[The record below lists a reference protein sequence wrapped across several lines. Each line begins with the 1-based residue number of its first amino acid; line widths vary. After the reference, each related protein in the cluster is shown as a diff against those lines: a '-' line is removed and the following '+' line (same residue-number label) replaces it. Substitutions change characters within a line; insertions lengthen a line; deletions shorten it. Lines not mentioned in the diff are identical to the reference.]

1 MTSLASGRRVI
12 GSGGFMNPT
21 TPYATNQAKGPL
33 GGVTQQANPYQNP
46 RLNAIINPT
55 NKQAYFAAQGRRPA
69 QGQAT
74 PNLGIGNQYLQQLMQ
89 RYMMPS
95 PSYQNA
101 QPQQGLLQAN
111 PYVGKQY
118 KYAGSKQAPSAGA
131 AGTTPAA
138 PAVSGLPGG
147 CPDGWVMMSDGA
159 GGHYCARANYG

>member
-1 MTSLASGRRVI
+1 MFG
-12 GSGGFMNPT
+12 
-21 TPYATNQAKGPL
+21 TPQTGAQ
-33 GGVTQQANPYQNP
+33 TQQSNPYQNP

-55 NKQAYFAAQGRRPA
+55 NKQAYFAAQGQPA

-89 RYMMPS
+89 RYMMAS
-95 PSYQNA
+95 PSYQNI

-118 KYAGSKQAPSAGA
+118 QYAGSKQAPATGA
-131 AGTTPAA
+131 TPAA

-147 CPDGWVMMSDGA
+147 CPDGWVMKSDGA
-159 GGHYCARANYG
+159 GGHYCDRANYG

>member
-101 QPQQGLLQAN
+101 QPQQGLLQSN
-111 PYVGKQY
+111 PYQGKQY
-118 KYAGSKQAPSAGA
+118 QYAGSKQAA
-131 AGTTPAA
+131 TPAA
-138 PAVSGLPGG
+138 PAAGGAAGG
-147 CPDGWVMMSDGA
+147 CPAGTVLTSDGA
-159 GGHYCARANYG
+159 GGYYCGPAGQG

>member
-95 PSYQNA
+95 PSYQNI

-111 PYVGKQY
+111 PYVG
-118 KYAGSKQAPSAGA
+118 AGSKQAA
-131 AGTTPAA
+131 TPAA
-138 PAVSGLPGG
+138 PAGTVLT
-147 CPDGWVMMSDGA
+147 SDGA
-159 GGHYCARANYG
+159 CGYFCGTAGQG